1 MAISFR
7 DDLTV
12 GMEGMVAVMVEVM
25 VVGMLHL
32 SLAVLD
38 PIPVRRLTLPLVY
51 TFFFALTIYILKY
64 KRPEA
69 GYGNLEIIIMSV
81 LFFPYWVATGIEYL
95 IDKFYK
101 K

>member
-1 MAISFR
+1 MEIGK
-7 DDLTV
+7 LLLIV
-12 GMEGMVAVMVEVM
+12 GC
-25 VVGMLHL
+25 
-32 SLAVLD
+32 VLF
-38 PIPVRRLTLPLVY
+38 TLVY

-69 GYGNLEIIIMSV
+69 GYGNLNIIIMSV
-81 LFFPYWVATGIEYL
+81 LFLPYWMATGIEYL